1 MALLNTCGMQE
12 SERSRKKLTPVMELK
27 LEQGLYKGRCLA
39 GLPDGKVR
47 KSLIPSSSFVFGN
60 ICQGYYK
67 ICSSKFDLIC
77 LHRKYGGNL

>member
-1 MALLNTCGMQE
+1 MTCVFVCYTVLHIALLNTCGMQE

-47 KSLIPSSSFVFGN
+47 NSFIPSSSFVFGT
-60 ICQGYYK
+60 YL
-67 ICSSKFDLIC
+67 SRVL
-77 LHRKYGGNL
+77 